1 MGGCRGR
8 ASKPMPVA
16 LARRRVTSGADQR
29 DPRAARSWDQPSNVG
44 RVDGVPSEAAL
55 AAREVDV
62 ALRDGAPVHVRPV
75 RAEDL
80 PALRTFLA
88 GLSPSSQRLRWFT
101 GAADTEAAARW
112 AADVDRRERDG
123 LIALVGGDGDG
134 AIVGHAAW
142 VRLAPERAEVA
153 FETADTMQGR
163 GLATILLAHLA
174 FGARAQG
181 IHTFVAEVLPE
192 NHAMLGVFRDSGLPL
207 HVRSEPGVLH
217 VEMPTALTEE
227 ARERFERR
235 DSIAA
240 VAAMNSVLRP
250 RSLAVVGASAKP
262 GTIGGAV
269 FRKLVEGGYSGAL
282 HAVNRNGGEVLGHP
296 VFASV
301 EEIPGELDAAVL
313 AVPAQQCI
321 PVARACATRGV
332 RALVVLAAG
341 FSETGP
347 EGAALQREL
356 LSVCRAGRMRLV
368 GPNCLGVI
376 DTDPDVRLDASFA
389 PTAPP
394 HGHLGL
400 LSQSGGVGIALLE
413 QAHALGIGLS
423 AFVSVG
429 NKADL
434 SGNDFLEWC
443 EQDERT
449 RAVLLYL
456 ESFGNPRKFARIA
469 RRVGR
474 SKPIIAVKAG
484 RSAAGAR
491 AAASHTGALLASSEA
506 AVGALFRQAGV
517 LRADTLGELFD
528 LAALLEHQPLPAGPR
543 VAIVTNA
550 GGPGILAAD
559 ACAAAGLELPALP
572 DAVQAAIGAHVPAG
586 AALGNP
592 VDLLAAASPAAF
604 RAAVEEIGAS
614 GAVDAIVVVF
624 VPPLVTEADDVAAAV
639 RAASRSLAGRLPL
652 LTCFMTAERAPA
664 VLHDDVADAP
674 PLPAFRYPE
683 DAARALGRAV
693 AHARWR
699 AQPRGAVPAFA
710 DVRPDEAAATIARAL
725 GARGASDAGCWL
737 EPRDVVALL
746 RCYGVPLAAQRIE
759 RTPTGVA
766 RAAAELAADGASAV
780 ALKAVAP
787 GLLHKSDV
795 GGVAL
800 GLASPAAARRA
811 AQQMRERVATAGHA
825 LEAYVVQAMAPPGQ
839 ELLVGATA
847 DPLFGPVVAVGA
859 GGRAVEL
866 LHDVSVRLTPVTDRD
881 AREMVDALSI
891 APLLR
896 GARGEPPVDL
906 PALEQV
912 VLRIGALVDA
922 HPEIAELDCNP
933 VIAHPRDAVVV
944 DARVRVVP
952 VAPPAP
958 VPALRG

>member
-1 MGGCRGR
+1 VCARRAHGHHRGR
-8 ASKPMPVA
+8 GVA
-16 LARRRVTSGADQR
+16 TAERR
-29 DPRAARSWDQPSNVG
+29 G
-44 RVDGVPSEAAL
+44 RPLSAGPPSEAAL

-75 RAEDL
+75 RPDDL
-80 PALRTFLA
+80 PALRTFL
-88 GLSPSSQRLRWFT
+88 GRLSPSSQRLRWFT
-101 GAADTEAAARW
+101 GAADMDAAARW

-123 LIALVGGDGDG
+123 LIALTGTVSGTASGEDG
-134 AIVGHAAW
+134 AGTIVGHAAW
-142 VRLAPERAEVA
+142 VRLGPDRAEVA

-181 IHTFVAEVLPE
+181 IGTFVAEVLPE

-207 HVRSEPGVLH
+207 HVRSEPGVLR

-227 ARERFERR
+227 ARERFAQRE
-235 DSIAA
+235 SIAA
-240 VAAMNSVLRP
+240 VAAMNSILRP
-250 RSLAVVGASAKP
+250 RSLAVVGASPKP
-262 GTIGGAV
+262 GAIGGAV
-269 FRKLVEGGYSGAL
+269 FRKLVEGDYAGELY
-282 HAVNRNGGEVLGHP
+282 AVNRSGQEVLGRRC
-296 VFASV
+296 FTSV
-301 EEIPGELDAAVL
+301 EEIPGALDAAVL
-313 AVPAQQCI
+313 AVPAHQCI
-321 PVARACATRGV
+321 PVARACAAHGV
-332 RALVVLAAG
+332 RGLVVLAAG

-356 LSVCRAGRMRLV
+356 LAVCRAGRMRLV

-389 PTAPP
+389 PGAPP
-394 HGHLGL
+394 AGHLGL

-413 QAHALGIGLS
+413 QAQALGIGLS

-474 SKPIIAVKAG
+474 SKPIVAVKAG

-528 LAALLEHQPLPAGPR
+528 LAALLEHQPLPGGPR

-559 ACAAAGLELPALP
+559 ACVAAGLELPTLP
-572 DAVQAAIGAHVPAG
+572 AEVQEAIARHVPPG
-586 AALGNP
+586 AALSNP
-592 VDLLAAASPAAF
+592 VDLLAAAAPEAF
-604 RAAVEEIGAS
+604 GAAVRTIGES
-614 GAVDAIVVVF
+614 GAVDAVVVVF

-639 RAASRSLAGRLPL
+639 REASRSLAGKLPL
-652 LTCFMTAERAPA
+652 LTCFMTAGRAPA
-664 VLHDDVADAP
+664 VLRESAAGDAP
-674 PLPAFRYPE
+674 PLPSFRYPE

-693 AHARWR
+693 EHARWR
-699 AQPRGAVPAFA
+699 AAPRGAVPAFP

-725 GARGASDAGCWL
+725 GAGGTASGDGAERAQAGCWL
-737 EPRDVVALL
+737 EPHDVFSLL
-746 RCYGVPLAAQRIE
+746 RCYGVPLAEQRIE
-759 RTPTGVA
+759 HSPTAVA
-766 RAAAELAADGASAV
+766 RAAAELGADGAGSV
-780 ALKAVAP
+780 ALKAIAP

-800 GLASPAAARRA
+800 GLSSPAAARRA
-811 AQQMRERVATAGHA
+811 AQEMRERVAAAGHA
-825 LEAYVVQAMAPPGQ
+825 LEGWVVQAMAPPGA
-839 ELLVGATA
+839 ELLVGATS
-847 DPLFGPVVAVGA
+847 DPLFGPVLAVGA

-866 LHDVSVRLTPVTDRD
+866 LHDVAVRLTPVTDRD
-881 AREMVDALSI
+881 ARAMVDALSI

-933 VIAHPRDAVVV
+933 VIAHPGGAVVV

-958 VPALRG
+958 APALRS

>member
-1 MGGCRGR
+1 MKATEGR
-8 ASKPMPVA
+8 A
-16 LARRRVTSGADQR
+16 
-29 DPRAARSWDQPSNVG
+29 
-44 RVDGVPSEAAL
+44 PSEAAL

-75 RAEDL
+75 RPEDL
-80 PALRTFLA
+80 PALRAFL
-88 GLSPSSQRLRWFT
+88 GRLSPSSQRLRWFT
-101 GAADTEAAARW
+101 GAADVDAAARW

-123 LIALVGGDGDG
+123 LIATTGADGAG

-142 VRLAPERAEVA
+142 VRLGPERAEIA
-153 FETADTMQGR
+153 FETADAMHGR

-181 IHTFVAEVLPE
+181 IGTFVAEVLPE

-207 HVRSEPGVLH
+207 HVRSQPGVLH

-227 ARERFERR
+227 ARERFAQR
-235 DSIAA
+235 DSISA
-240 VAAMNSVLRP
+240 VAAMDSVLRP
-250 RSLAVVGASAKP
+250 RSLAVVGASPDP

-269 FRKLVEGGYSGAL
+269 FGKLVEGDYAGEL
-282 HAVNRNGGEVLGHP
+282 HAVNRKRRDVLGHRC
-296 VFASV
+296 FGAI
-301 EEIPGELDAAVL
+301 EEVPGELEAAVL
-313 AVPAQQCI
+313 AIPATQCI
-321 PVARACATRGV
+321 PVARACAARGV

-341 FSETGP
+341 FAETG
-347 EGAALQREL
+347 EVGVALQREL
-356 LSVCRAGRMRLV
+356 LATCRAGRMRLV

-376 DTDPDVRLDASFA
+376 DTDPEVRLDASFA
-389 PTAPP
+389 PTTPP
-394 HGHLGL
+394 AGHLGL

-474 SKPIIAVKAG
+474 SKPIVAVKAG

-491 AAASHTGALLASSEA
+491 AAASHTGALLAGSEA

-550 GGPGILAAD
+550 GGPGILCAD
-559 ACAAAGLELPALP
+559 ACIAAGLELPTLP
-572 DAVQAAIGAHVPAG
+572 QEVQDAVAQVVPAG

-592 VDLLAAASPAAF
+592 VDLLAAASPQAF
-604 RAAVEEIGAS
+604 AAAVEAIGRS

-624 VPPLVTEADDVAAAV
+624 VPPLVTEARDVAAAV
-639 RAASRSLAGRLPL
+639 RAASGTLAGRLPV
-652 LTCFMTAERAPA
+652 LTCFMTADRAPA
-664 VLHDDVADAP
+664 VLHEGDA

-693 AHARWR
+693 EHARWR
-699 AQPRGAVPAFA
+699 AEPRGALPAFA
-710 DVRPDEAAATIARAL
+710 DRRSDEAAAIIARAL
-725 GARGASDAGCWL
+725 GAGRTDDGGAGDAGAGCWL
-737 EPRDVVALL
+737 EPQDVHALL
-746 RCYGVPLAAQRIE
+746 GCYGVPLAPQRIV
-759 RTPTGVA
+759 RSPTAVA
-766 RAAAELAADGASAV
+766 RAAAELAAGGTGSV
-780 ALKAVAP
+780 ALKAIAP

-811 AQQMRERVATAGHA
+811 AQQMRERVGAAGHA
-825 LEAYVVQAMAPPGQ
+825 IEGWVVQAMAPRGQ

-847 DPLFGPVVAVGA
+847 DPLFGPVVACGA

-866 LHDVSVRLTPVTDRD
+866 LHDVAVRLTPVTDRD
-881 AREMVDALSI
+881 AREMVGSLSI

-912 VLRIGALVDA
+912 VLRVGALVDA
-922 HPEIAELDCNP
+922 HPEIVELDCNP
-933 VIAHPRDAVVV
+933 VIADPGGAVVV
-944 DARVRVVP
+944 DARVRVRPAVP
-952 VAPPAP
+952 TAPA
-958 VPALRG
+958 PALRG

>member
-1 MGGCRGR
+1 MT
-8 ASKPMPVA
+8 SVMP
-16 LARRRVTSGADQR
+16 RRTPEMTGM
-29 DPRAARSWDQPSNVG
+29 AAA
-44 RVDGVPSEAAL
+44 PSEAAL

-75 RAEDL
+75 RGEDL
-80 PALRTFLA
+80 PALRAFL
-88 GLSPSSQRLRWFT
+88 GELSPSSRRLRWFT
-101 GAADTEAAARW
+101 GAADVEAAARW

-123 LIALVGGDGDG
+123 LIATTGEDGAG

-142 VRLAPERAEVA
+142 VRLGPDRAEVA
-153 FETADTMQGR
+153 FETADAMHGR

-181 IHTFVAEVLPE
+181 IGTFVAEVLPE

-207 HVRSEPGVLH
+207 HVRSEPGVLR

-227 ARERFERR
+227 ARERFARR

-240 VAAMNSVLRP
+240 VAAMDSVLRP
-250 RSLAVVGASAKP
+250 RSLAIVGASPEP

-269 FRKLVEGGYSGAL
+269 FGKLVRGGYGGEL
-282 HAVNRNGGEVLGHP
+282 YAVNRTGRDVLGHHC
-296 VFASV
+296 FTSV
-301 EEIPGELDAAVL
+301 EEIPGELEAAVL
-313 AVPAQQCI
+313 AIPARQCI
-321 PVARACATRGV
+321 PVARACAARGV

-347 EGAALQREL
+347 EGVALQREL
-356 LSVCRAGRMRLV
+356 LATCRAGRMRLV

-394 HGHLGL
+394 AGHLGL

-443 EQDERT
+443 EQDART

-474 SKPIIAVKAG
+474 AKPIVAVKAG

-491 AAASHTGALLASSEA
+491 AAASHTGALLAGSEA

-528 LAALLEHQPLPAGPR
+528 LAALLEHQPSPAGPR

-550 GGPGILAAD
+550 GGPGILCAD
-559 ACAAAGLELPALP
+559 ACIAAGLELPTLP
-572 DAVQAAIGAHVPAG
+572 AEAREAIAAQVPAG

-592 VDLLAAASPAAF
+592 VDLLAAAAPAAF
-604 RAAVEEIGAS
+604 AAAVEAIGWS
-614 GAVDAIVVVF
+614 GAVDAVIVVF
-624 VPPLVTEADDVAAAV
+624 VPPLVTEPENVAAAV
-639 RAASRSLAGRLPL
+639 RAASRTLAGRLPL

-664 VLHDDVADAP
+664 VLHEGDDAP
-674 PLPAFRYPE
+674 PIPSFRYPE

-693 AHARWR
+693 EHARWR
-699 AQPRGAVPAFA
+699 AAPRGAAPAFPDA
-710 DVRPDEAAATIARAL
+710 RPDEAAATIARAL
-725 GARGASDAGCWL
+725 GPNGGSDGASAGAWL
-737 EPRDVVALL
+737 EPRDVDALL
-746 RCYGVPLAAQRIE
+746 RCYGVPLAPQRVVSS
-759 RTPTGVA
+759 PTAVG
-766 RAAAELAADGASAV
+766 RAAAELGAGGGGRV
-780 ALKAVAP
+780 ALKAIAP
-787 GLLHKSDV
+787 GLLHKSDA

-800 GLASPAAARRA
+800 DLASPAAARRA
-811 AQQMRERVATAGHA
+811 AREMRERVATAGHA
-825 LEAYVVQAMAPPGQ
+825 LEGYVVQAMAPAGR
-839 ELLVGATA
+839 ELLVGSTA
-847 DPLFGPVVAVGA
+847 DPLFGPVVACGA

-866 LHDVSVRLTPVTDRD
+866 LHDVAVRLTPVTDRD
-881 AREMVDALSI
+881 AREMVDSLSI

-933 VIAHPRDAVVV
+933 VIAHPGGAVVV

-952 VAPPAP
+952 VAPATPA
-958 VPALRG
+958 PALRG

>member
-1 MGGCRGR
+1 MD
-8 ASKPMPVA
+8 V
-16 LARRRVTSGADQR
+16 Q
-29 DPRAARSWDQPSNVG
+29 
-44 RVDGVPSEAAL
+44 PSEAAL

-75 RAEDL
+75 RPDDL
-80 PALRTFLA
+80 PALRAFLDR
-88 GLSPSSQRLRWFT
+88 LSPASQRLRWFT
-101 GAADTEAAARW
+101 GAADMEAAARW

-123 LIALVGGDGDG
+123 LIATTGADGEG

-142 VRLAPERAEVA
+142 VRLTPGADRAEIA
-153 FETADTMQGR
+153 FETADAMRGR

-174 FGARAQG
+174 FGARALG

-207 HVRSEPGVLH
+207 HVRSEPGVLK
-217 VEMPTALTEE
+217 VEMPTALTDE

-240 VAAMNSVLRP
+240 VAALDSVLRP
-250 RSLAVVGASAKP
+250 RSLAVVGASPEP

-269 FRKLVEGGYSGAL
+269 FRKLVEGGYAGDL
-282 HAVNRNGGEVLGHP
+282 YAVNRRGRNVLGHHC
-296 VFASV
+296 FASV
-301 EEIPGELDAAVL
+301 DEIPGELEAAVL
-313 AVPAQQCI
+313 AVPAAQCLS
-321 PVARACATRGV
+321 VARMCAARGV

-341 FSETGP
+341 FAETGA
-347 EGAALQREL
+347 EGLALQREL
-356 LSVCRAGRMRLV
+356 LATCRAGRMRLV

-389 PTAPP
+389 PGVPP
-394 HGHLGL
+394 AGHLGL
-400 LSQSGGVGIALLE
+400 MSQSGGVGIALLE
-413 QAHALGIGLS
+413 QAQALGIGLS

-449 RAVLLYL
+449 RAILLYL
-456 ESFGNPRKFARIA
+456 ESLGNPRKFARIA

-474 SKPIIAVKAG
+474 SKPIVAVKAG

-491 AAASHTGALLASSEA
+491 AAASHTGALLANSEA

-559 ACAAAGLELPALP
+559 ACVAAGLELPTLP
-572 DAVQAAIGAHVPAG
+572 QETQAAVAQVVPPG

-592 VDLLAAASPAAF
+592 VDLLAAASPQAFQAAIE
-604 RAAVEEIGAS
+604 AIGS
-614 GAVDAIVVVF
+614 CGAVDAILTVF
-624 VPPLVTEADDVAAAV
+624 VPPLVTEAADVAAAV
-639 RAASRSLAGRLPL
+639 REASRTLAGRLPL
-652 LTCFMTAERAPA
+652 LTCFMTAARAPA
-664 VLHDDVADAP
+664 ALRATIGEGERDAP

-710 DVRPDEAAATIARAL
+710 DARPDEAAATIARAL
-725 GARGASDAGCWL
+725 GGRGGDGAAGGAWL
-737 EPRDVVALL
+737 EPADVHALL
-746 RCYGVPLAAQRIE
+746 RCYGVPLAPQRIE
-759 RTPTGVA
+759 RTPTGVG
-766 RAAAELAADGASAV
+766 RAAAELGDGPV
-780 ALKAVAP
+780 ALKAIAP

-811 AQQMRERVATAGHA
+811 AVEMRERVAAAGHA
-825 LEAYVVQAMAPPGQ
+825 LDGWLVQAMAPSGQ

-847 DPLFGPVVAVGA
+847 DPLFGPVVACGA

-866 LHDVSVRLTPVTDRD
+866 LHDVAVRLTPVTDRD
-881 AREMVDALSI
+881 AREMVGSLSI
-891 APLLR
+891 APLLK

-906 PALEQV
+906 LALEQV

-922 HPEIAELDCNP
+922 HAEIVELDCNP
-933 VIAHPRDAVVV
+933 VIAHPGGAVVV
-944 DARVRVVP
+944 DARVRV
-952 VAPPAP
+952 APAAPAAP
-958 VPALRG
+958 APALRS

>member
-1 MGGCRGR
+1 MTTVMPRRTPEAMGA
-8 ASKPMPVA
+8 ASA
-16 LARRRVTSGADQR
+16 
-29 DPRAARSWDQPSNVG
+29 
-44 RVDGVPSEAAL
+44 PSEAAL

-62 ALRDGAPVHVRPV
+62 ALRDGLPVHVRPV
-75 RAEDL
+75 RPDDL
-80 PALRTFLA
+80 PALRAFLGA
-88 GLSPSSQRLRWFT
+88 LSPSSQRLRWFT
-101 GAADTEAAARW
+101 GAADTDAAARW

-123 LIALVGGDGDG
+123 LIATTGEDGSG

-142 VRLAPERAEVA
+142 VRLAPDRAEVA

-174 FGARAQG
+174 FGARSQG
-181 IHTFVAEVLPE
+181 IATFAAEVLPE

-207 HVRSEPGVLH
+207 HVRSEPGVLR

-227 ARERFERR
+227 ARERFARR

-250 RSLAVVGASAKP
+250 RSLAVVGASPKP

-269 FRKLVEGGYSGAL
+269 FRKLVEGGFAGEL
-282 HAVNRNGGEVLGHP
+282 HAVNRSGQEVLGRRC
-296 VFASV
+296 FTSV
-301 EEIPGELDAAVL
+301 EEVPGELDAAVL
-313 AVPAQQCI
+313 AVPARQCV
-321 PVARACATRGV
+321 PVARACAARGV
-332 RALVVLAAG
+332 RGLVVLAAG

-347 EGAALQREL
+347 EGAALQHEL
-356 LSVCRAGRMRLV
+356 LAACRAGRMRLV

-389 PTAPP
+389 PTQPP
-394 HGHLGL
+394 AGRLGL

-474 SKPIIAVKAG
+474 SKPIVAVKAG

-491 AAASHTGALLASSEA
+491 AAASHTGALLANSEA

-559 ACAAAGLELPALP
+559 ACVAAGLELPTLP
-572 DAVQAAIGAHVPAG
+572 AEAQEAIAAHVPAG
-586 AALGNP
+586 AALTNP
-592 VDLLAAASPAAF
+592 VDLLAAASPEAF
-604 RAAVEEIGAS
+604 EVAVRTIGES

-624 VPPLVTEADDVAAAV
+624 VPPLVTEADDVASAV
-639 RAASRSLAGRLPL
+639 REASRSLAGRLPL

-664 VLHDDVADAP
+664 VLRAGKDAP
-674 PLPAFRYPE
+674 PLPSFRYPE
-683 DAARALGRAV
+683 DAARSLGRAV

-699 AQPRGAVPAFA
+699 AEPRGTVPMFA
-710 DVRPDEAAATIARAL
+710 QARPDEAAATIARAL
-725 GARGASDAGCWL
+725 GASDGAAGCWL
-737 EPRDVVALL
+737 APSDVAALL
-746 RCYGVPLAAQRIE
+746 RCYGVPLARQRIE
-759 RTPTGVA
+759 STPTGVA
-766 RAAAELAADGASAV
+766 RATSELLAGGASAV
-780 ALKAVAP
+780 ALKAIAP

-795 GGVAL
+795 GGVAVGL
-800 GLASPAAARRA
+800 GSPAAARRA
-811 AQQMRERVATAGHA
+811 ARQMRERVATAGHA
-825 LEAYVVQAMAPPGQ
+825 LEAFVVQAMAPPGQ
-839 ELLVGATA
+839 ELLVGATS
-847 DPLFGPVVAVGA
+847 DPLFGPVVACGA

-866 LHDVSVRLTPVTDRD
+866 MHDVSVRLTPVTDRD
-881 AREMVDALSI
+881 ARAMVDSLAI

-933 VIAHPRDAVVV
+933 VIAHPGGAVVV

-952 VAPPAP
+952 VAPPTPA
-958 VPALRG
+958 PALRS

>member
-1 MGGCRGR
+1 M
-8 ASKPMPVA
+8 
-16 LARRRVTSGADQR
+16 
-29 DPRAARSWDQPSNVG
+29 
-44 RVDGVPSEAAL
+44 DGTPSEAAL
-55 AAREVDV
+55 AARAVDV

-75 RAEDL
+75 RADDL
-80 PALRTFLA
+80 PALRTFL
-88 GLSPSSQRLRWFT
+88 GQLSPGSRRLRWFT
-101 GAADTEAAARW
+101 GAADTDAAARW

-123 LIALVGGDGDG
+123 LIALVGAGDGDG
-134 AIVGHAAW
+134 SGGTIVGHAAW

-192 NHAMLGVFRDSGLPL
+192 NHAMLAVFRDSGLPL
-207 HVRSEPGVLH
+207 QVRSQPGVLH

-240 VAAMNSVLRP
+240 VAAMDSVLRP
-250 RSLAVVGASAKP
+250 RSLAVVGASPKP

-269 FRKLVEGGYSGAL
+269 FRKLVDGDFAGDLY
-282 HAVNRNGGEVLGHP
+282 AVNRNGGEVLGHR
-296 VFASV
+296 VYASV
-301 EEIPGELDAAVL
+301 DELPGELEAAVL
-313 AVPAQQCI
+313 AVPAEQCVA
-321 PVARACATRGV
+321 VARACAARGV

-347 EGAALQREL
+347 QGAALQREL
-356 LSVCRAGRMRLV
+356 LAVCRAGRMRLI

-394 HGHLGL
+394 RGHLGL

-474 SKPIIAVKAG
+474 VKPIVAVKAG

-491 AAASHTGALLASSEA
+491 AAASHTGALLAGSEA

-559 ACAAAGLELPALP
+559 ACVAAGLELPTLP
-572 DAVQAAIGAHVPAG
+572 DEVQAAIARHVPAG

-604 RAAVEEIGAS
+604 AAAVEVIGTS
-614 GAVDAIVVVF
+614 GAVDAIVAVF
-624 VPPLVTEADDVAAAV
+624 VPPLVTEAEDVAVAV
-639 RAASRSLAGRLPL
+639 REASRTLAGRLPL
-652 LTCFMTAERAPA
+652 LTCFMTADRAPA
-664 VLHDDVADAP
+664 VLHAEVPGGGAP
-674 PLPAFRYPE
+674 PLPSFRYPE

-693 AHARWR
+693 EHARWR
-699 AQPRGAVPAFA
+699 ATPRGAVPAFA
-710 DVRPDEAAATIARAL
+710 DLRPDEAAATIARAL
-725 GARGASDAGCWL
+725 GARGAADGDAGCWL
-737 EPRDVVALL
+737 SAEDVHTLL
-746 RCYGVPLAAQRIE
+746 RCYGVPLAEQRIA
-759 RTPTGVA
+759 RSPTGVA
-766 RAAAELAADGASAV
+766 HAAAELGGPV
-780 ALKAVAP
+780 ALKAIAP

-800 GLASPAAARRA
+800 ALATPAAARRA
-811 AQQMRERVATAGHA
+811 AQEMRERLAAAGHA
-825 LEAYVVQAMAPPGQ
+825 LAGYVVQAMAPPGP
-839 ELLVGATA
+839 ELLVGSTS
-847 DPLFGPVVAVGA
+847 DPLFGPVLAVGA

-866 LHDVSVRLTPVTDRD
+866 LHDVAVRLTPVTDRD
-881 AREMVDALSI
+881 AREMVASLSI

-922 HPEIAELDCNP
+922 HPEVAELDCNP
-933 VIAHPRDAVVV
+933 VIAHPGGAVVV
-944 DARVRVVP
+944 DARVRVRP
-952 VAPPAP
+952 VAPAAPA
-958 VPALRG
+958 PALRS

>member
-1 MGGCRGR
+1 MEGR
-8 ASKPMPVA
+8 PDA
-16 LARRRVTSGADQR
+16 Q
-29 DPRAARSWDQPSNVG
+29 AAGPS
-44 RVDGVPSEAAL
+44 DAAL

-75 RAEDL
+75 RPDDL
-80 PALRTFLA
+80 PALRAFL
-88 GLSPSSQRLRWFT
+88 GRLSPTSQRLRWFT

-123 LIALVGGDGDG
+123 LIATTGADGGT
-134 AIVGHAAW
+134 IVGHAAW
-142 VRLAPERAEVA
+142 VRLGGDRAEVA

-181 IHTFVAEVLPE
+181 IGTFVAEVLPE

-207 HVRSEPGVLH
+207 HVRAEPGVLH
-217 VEMPTALTEE
+217 VEMPTALTEA

-240 VAAMNSVLRP
+240 VAAMDSVLRP
-250 RSLAVVGASAKP
+250 RSLAVVGASPDA

-269 FRKLVEGGYSGAL
+269 FRKLVEGGYAGAL
-282 HAVNRNGGEVLGHP
+282 YAVNRRGRNVLDHHC
-296 VFASV
+296 FASV
-301 EEIPGELDAAVL
+301 DEIPGELEAAVL
-313 AVPAQQCI
+313 AVPAGQCL
-321 PVARACATRGV
+321 PVARACAARGV

-341 FSETGP
+341 FAETG
-347 EGAALQREL
+347 AAGLAMQREL
-356 LSVCRAGRMRLV
+356 LAICRAGRMRLV

-389 PTAPP
+389 PGAPP
-394 HGHLGL
+394 AGRLGL
-400 LSQSGGVGIALLE
+400 MSQSGGVGIALLQ
-413 QAHALGIGLS
+413 QAQALGIGLS

-449 RAVLLYL
+449 RAILLYL

-469 RRVGR
+469 RRVGHV
-474 SKPIIAVKAG
+474 KPIVAVKAG

-506 AVGALFRQAGV
+506 AVEALFRQAGV

-559 ACAAAGLELPALP
+559 ACVAAGLELPALP
-572 DAVQAAIGAHVPAG
+572 AEVQEAIATRVPAG

-592 VDLLAAASPAAF
+592 VDLLAAASPQAFAA
-604 RAAVEEIGAS
+604 AIEAIGAS
-614 GAVDAIVVVF
+614 GAVDAIVAVF
-624 VPPLVTEADDVAAAV
+624 VPPLVTEAADVAAGI
-639 RAASRSLAGRLPL
+639 RRASRTLAGRLPL

-664 VLHDDVADAP
+664 ALRERRDDRDVP

-699 AQPRGAVPAFA
+699 GAPRGAVPRCEDA
-710 DVRPDEAAATIARAL
+710 RPDEAAAIVARAL
-725 GARGASDAGCWL
+725 GHGGEDDAGAWL
-737 EPRDVVALL
+737 EPADVAALL
-746 RCYGVPLAAQRIE
+746 RCYGVPLAAQRIVASAA
-759 RTPTGVA
+759 GVA
-766 RAAAELAADGASAV
+766 RAAAELGPAPV
-780 ALKAVAP
+780 ALKAIAP
-787 GLLHKSDV
+787 RLLHKSDV

-800 GLASPAAARRA
+800 ELSSPAAARRA
-811 AQQMRERVATAGHA
+811 AQEMRERLAAAGQT
-825 LEAYVVQAMAPPGQ
+825 LEGWLVQAMAPPGQ
-839 ELLVGATA
+839 ELLVGATS
-847 DPLFGPVVAVGA
+847 DPLFGPVVACGA

-866 LHDVSVRLTPVTDRD
+866 LRDVAVRLTPVTDRD
-881 AREMVDALSI
+881 AREMVGSLAI

-912 VLRIGALVDA
+912 VLRVGALVDA
-922 HPEIAELDCNP
+922 HPEVAELDCNP
-933 VIAHPRDAVVV
+933 VIAHPGGAVVV
-944 DARVRVVP
+944 DARVRVTP
-952 VAPPAP
+952 AAPAAPA
-958 VPALRG
+958 PALRR